1 MRKLAL
7 GVLAFS
13 TFTFA
18 GTDHPALDTILYLLM
33 DKGLITPE
41 EAQEYA
47 KELKRNVAERNREIE
62 SMINKAIEQV
72 RKAMEQ
78 KSK

>member
-7 GVLAFS
+7 GAFALS
-13 TFTFA
+13 TFAFA
-18 GTDHPALDTILYLLM
+18 GTDHPAIDTIIYILM

-47 KELKRNVAERNREIE
+47 KELKKNIAERNKEIQ
-62 SMINKAIEQV
+62 SMIK
-72 RKAMEQ
+72 KAMEQ

>member
-7 GVLAFS
+7 GVLAFF
-13 TFTFA
+13 TFAFA
-18 GTDHPALDTILYLLM
+18 GTDHPALDTILYILM

-47 KELKRNVAERNREIE
+47 KELKRNMAERNKEIE
-62 SMINKAIEQV
+62 SMIK
-72 RKAMEQ
+72 KAMEQ

>member
-13 TFTFA
+13 TFAFA
-18 GTDHPALDTILYLLM
+18 GTDHPALDTILYILM

-47 KELKRNVAERNREIE
+47 KELRRNMAERNREIE
-62 SMINKAIEQV
+62 SMMNKAMEQM

>member
-13 TFTFA
+13 TFAFA
-18 GTDHPALDTILYLLM
+18 GTDHPAIDTILYILM

-47 KELKRNVAERNREIE
+47 KELKRNTAERNREIE
-62 SMINKAIEQV
+62 SMINKAMEQM

>member
-1 MRKLAL
+1 
-7 GVLAFS
+7 
-13 TFTFA
+13 
-18 GTDHPALDTILYLLM
+18 M

-47 KELKRNVAERNREIE
+47 KELKKNMAERNKEIE
-62 SMINKAIEQV
+62 SMIK
-72 RKAMEQ
+72 KAMEQ

>member
-7 GVLAFS
+7 GAFALS
-13 TFTFA
+13 TFAFA
-18 GTDHPALDTILYLLM
+18 GTDHPALDTILYILM

-47 KELKRNVAERNREIE
+47 KELRRNMAERNKEIE
-62 SMINKAIEQV
+62 SMIK
-72 RKAMEQ
+72 KAMEQ
-78 KSK
+78 QKSK

>member
-1 MRKLAL
+1 MKK
-7 GVLAFS
+7 VLITAMLCVPFLS
-13 TFTFA
+13 FA
-18 GTDHPALDTILYLLM
+18 GTDHPAIDTILYILM

-47 KELKRNVAERNREIE
+47 KELKKNMAERNKEIE
-62 SMINKAIEQV
+62 SMIK
-72 RKAMEQ
+72 KAMEE

>member
-1 MRKLAL
+1 MRKLAV

-13 TFTFA
+13 TFAFA

-33 DKGLITPE
+33 DKGVITPE

-47 KELKRNVAERNREIE
+47 KELRRNMAERNREIE
-62 SMINKAIEQV
+62 SMIKKAMEQM

-78 KSK
+78 KSQ

>member
-7 GVLAFS
+7 GLLAFS
-13 TFTFA
+13 TFAFA
-18 GTDHPALDTILYLLM
+18 GTDHPAIDTILYILM

-47 KELKRNVAERNREIE
+47 KELKRNMAERNREIE
-62 SMINKAIEQV
+62 SMMNKAMEQM
-72 RKAMEQ
+72 RKSMEQ

>member
-1 MRKLAL
+1 
-7 GVLAFS
+7 
-13 TFTFA
+13 
-18 GTDHPALDTILYLLM
+18 M

-47 KELKRNVAERNREIE
+47 KELKRNVDERNKEIE
-62 SMINKAIEQV
+62 SMIK
-72 RKAMEQ
+72 KAMEQ

>member
-7 GVLAFS
+7 GAFALS
-13 TFTFA
+13 TFAFA
-18 GTDHPALDTILYLLM
+18 GTDHPALDTILYILM

-47 KELKRNVAERNREIE
+47 KELKKNMAERNKEIE
-62 SMINKAIEQV
+62 SMIK
-72 RKAMEQ
+72 KAMEQ

>member
-13 TFTFA
+13 TFAFA
-18 GTDHPALDTILYLLM
+18 GTDHPALDTILYILM

-47 KELKRNVAERNREIE
+47 KELKRNMAERNKEIE
-62 SMINKAIEQV
+62 SMIK
-72 RKAMEQ
+72 KAMEQ
-78 KSK
+78 KCK

>member
-1 MRKLAL
+1 LRAR
-7 GVLAFS
+7 
-13 TFTFA
+13 TI
-18 GTDHPALDTILYLLM
+18 PAIDTILYILM

-47 KELKRNVAERNREIE
+47 KELKKNMAERNKEIE
-62 SMINKAIEQV
+62 SMIK
-72 RKAMEQ
+72 KAMEQ

>member
-7 GVLAFS
+7 GVLALS
-13 TFTFA
+13 TLAFA
-18 GTDHPALDTILYLLM
+18 GTDHPAIDTILYILM
-33 DKGLITPE
+33 DKGMITPE

-47 KELKRNVAERNREIE
+47 KELKKNMAERNKEIE
-62 SMINKAIEQV
+62 SMIK
-72 RKAMEQ
+72 KAMEQ

>member
-1 MRKLAL
+1 
-7 GVLAFS
+7 
-13 TFTFA
+13 
-18 GTDHPALDTILYLLM
+18 M

-47 KELKRNVAERNREIE
+47 KELKRNMAERNREIE
-62 SMINKAIEQV
+62 SMINKAMEQM

>member
-7 GVLAFS
+7 GILALS
-13 TFTFA
+13 TFAFA
-18 GTDHPALDTILYLLM
+18 GTDHPALDTILYILM

-47 KELKRNVAERNREIE
+47 KELRRNMAERNKEIE
-62 SMINKAIEQV
+62 SMIK
-72 RKAMEQ
+72 KAMEQ
-78 KSK
+78 KCK

>member
-1 MRKLAL
+1 
-7 GVLAFS
+7 
-13 TFTFA
+13 
-18 GTDHPALDTILYLLM
+18 M

-47 KELKRNVAERNREIE
+47 KELKRNTAERNREIE
-62 SMINKAIEQV
+62 SMINKAMEQM

>member
-7 GVLAFS
+7 GAFALS
-13 TFTFA
+13 TFAFA
-18 GTDHPALDTILYLLM
+18 GTDHPALDTILYILM
-33 DKGLITPE
+33 DKGVITPE

-47 KELKRNVAERNREIE
+47 KELKRNTAERNREIE
-62 SMINKAIEQV
+62 SMINKAMEQM

-78 KSK
+78 KSQ

>member
-7 GVLAFS
+7 GAFALS
-13 TFTFA
+13 TFAFA
-18 GTDHPALDTILYLLM
+18 GTDHPALDTILYILM

-47 KELKRNVAERNREIE
+47 KELKRNMAERNKEIE
-62 SMINKAIEQV
+62 SMIK
-72 RKAMEQ
+72 KAMEQ

>member
-13 TFTFA
+13 TFAFA
-18 GTDHPALDTILYLLM
+18 GTDHPALDTILYILM

-47 KELKRNVAERNREIE
+47 KELRRNMAERNREIE
-62 SMINKAIEQV
+62 SMINKAMEQM

>member
-7 GVLAFS
+7 GAFALS
-13 TFTFA
+13 TFAFA
-18 GTDHPALDTILYLLM
+18 GTDHPALDTILYILM
-33 DKGLITPE
+33 DKGVITPE

-47 KELKRNVAERNREIE
+47 KELKRNTAERNREIE
-62 SMINKAIEQV
+62 SMINKAMEQM

-78 KSK
+78 KSN

>member
-7 GVLAFS
+7 GAFALS
-13 TFTFA
+13 TFAFA
-18 GTDHPALDTILYLLM
+18 GTDHPALDTILYILM

-47 KELKRNVAERNREIE
+47 KELRRNMAERNKEIE
-62 SMINKAIEQV
+62 SMIK
-72 RKAMEQ
+72 KAMEQ

>member
-7 GVLAFS
+7 GAFALS
-13 TFTFA
+13 TFAFA
-18 GTDHPALDTILYLLM
+18 GTDHPALDTILYILM

-47 KELKRNVAERNREIE
+47 KELKRNTAERNREIE
-62 SMINKAIEQV
+62 SMI

>member
-7 GVLAFS
+7 AVFALS
-13 TFTFA
+13 TFAFA
-18 GTDHPALDTILYLLM
+18 GTDHPALDTILYILM

-47 KELKRNVAERNREIE
+47 KELKRNMTERNREIE
-62 SMINKAIEQV
+62 SMIK
-72 RKAMEQ
+72 KAMEQ
-78 KSK
+78 KSQ

>member
-7 GVLAFS
+7 GVFAFS
-13 TFTFA
+13 TFAFA
-18 GTDHPALDTILYLLM
+18 GTDHPALDTILYILM

-47 KELKRNVAERNREIE
+47 KELKRNTAERNREIE
-62 SMINKAIEQV
+62 SMINKAMEQM

>member
-7 GVLAFS
+7 GAFALS
-13 TFTFA
+13 TFAFA
-18 GTDHPALDTILYLLM
+18 GTDHPAIDTILYILM

-47 KELKRNVAERNREIE
+47 KELKRNTAERNREIE
-62 SMINKAIEQV
+62 SMIK
-72 RKAMEQ
+72 KAMEQ

>member
-7 GVLAFS
+7 GAFALS
-13 TFTFA
+13 TFAFA
-18 GTDHPALDTILYLLM
+18 GTDHPALDTILYILM

-47 KELKRNVAERNREIE
+47 KELKRNTAERNREIE
-62 SMINKAIEQV
+62 SMINKAMEQM

-78 KSK
+78 KSQ

>member
-13 TFTFA
+13 TFAFA
-18 GTDHPALDTILYLLM
+18 GTDHPALDTILYILM

-47 KELKRNVAERNREIE
+47 KELKRNTAERNREIE
-62 SMINKAIEQV
+62 SMINKAMEQM

>member
-1 MRKLAL
+1 
-7 GVLAFS
+7 
-13 TFTFA
+13 
-18 GTDHPALDTILYLLM
+18 M

-47 KELKRNVAERNREIE
+47 KDLRRNMAERNREIE
-62 SMINKAIEQV
+62 SMIRKAVEDL

>member
-7 GVLAFS
+7 GVFALS
-13 TFTFA
+13 TFASA
-18 GTDHPALDTILYLLM
+18 GTDHPALDTILYILM

-47 KELKRNVAERNREIE
+47 KELKRNMSERNKEIE
-62 SMINKAIEQV
+62 SMIK
-72 RKAMEQ
+72 KAMEQ

>member
-7 GVLAFS
+7 GVFALS
-13 TFTFA
+13 TFAFA
-18 GTDHPALDTILYLLM
+18 GTDHPALDTILYILM

-47 KELKRNVAERNREIE
+47 KELKKNTAERNKEIE
-62 SMINKAIEQV
+62 SMIK
-72 RKAMEQ
+72 KAMEE

>member
-7 GVLAFS
+7 GVFALS
-13 TFTFA
+13 TFAFA
-18 GTDHPALDTILYLLM
+18 GTDHPALDTILYILM
-33 DKGLITPE
+33 DKGVITPE

-47 KELKRNVAERNREIE
+47 KELKKNIAERNKEIE
-62 SMINKAIEQV
+62 SMIK
-72 RKAMEQ
+72 KAMEQ